1 MIKEKEL
8 GKLNAPTPKNEI
20 KYRPGST
27 FNWAEK
33 KYARMLAY
41 VDARYVQDKLDEIV
55 GIGNWENRYS
65 RDEKGILFCTI
76 TITFERKDGVVGTIS
91 KTDCGT
97 ESNIE
102 KEKGRAS
109 DAFKRACVAWGI
121 GRFLYRLDIQTL
133 PTKDYKG
140 RSYPYAPEKD
150 KIIFDGDTLTKYINW
165 KISNNK

>member
-8 GKLNAPTPKNEI
+8 GKLNAPTPKNQI

-97 ESNIE
+97 ESNVE
-102 KEKGRAS
+102 QQKGEVS
-109 DAFKRACVAWGI
+109 DAFKRCAVNFGIARDLYNLPDPKGFKYVAEM
-121 GRFLYRLDIQTL
+121 
-133 PTKDYKG
+133 KG
-140 RSYPYAPEKD
+140 NKLLNPNTNSFVVVQQWKPKED
-150 KIIFDGDTLTKYINW
+150 K
-165 KISNNK
+165 

>member
-97 ESNIE
+97 ESNVE
-102 KEKGRAS
+102 QQKGEVS
-109 DAFKRACVAWGI
+109 DAFKRCAVNFGIARDLYNLPDPKGFKYVAEM
-121 GRFLYRLDIQTL
+121 
-133 PTKDYKG
+133 KG
-140 RSYPYAPEKD
+140 NKLLNPNTNSFVVVQQWKPKED
-150 KIIFDGDTLTKYINW
+150 K
-165 KISNNK
+165 

>member
-8 GKLNAPTPKNEI
+8 GKLNAPTPKDEI

-65 RDEKGILFCTI
+65 RDEKGILFWTI

-97 ESNIE
+97 ESNVE
-102 KEKGRAS
+102 QQKGEVS
-109 DAFKRACVAWGI
+109 DAFKRCAVNFGIARDLYNLPDPKGFKYVAEM
-121 GRFLYRLDIQTL
+121 
-133 PTKDYKG
+133 KG
-140 RSYPYAPEKD
+140 NKLLNPNTNSFVVVQQWKPKED
-150 KIIFDGDTLTKYINW
+150 K
-165 KISNNK
+165 

>member
-33 KYARMLAY
+33 KFARMLAY

-55 GIGNWENRYS
+55 GIGNWENQYH

-97 ESNIE
+97 ESNVE
-102 KEKGRAS
+102 QQKGEVS
-109 DAFKRACVAWGI
+109 DAFKRCAVNFGIARDLYNLPDPKGFKYVAEM
-121 GRFLYRLDIQTL
+121 
-133 PTKDYKG
+133 KG
-140 RSYPYAPEKD
+140 NKLLNPNTNSFVVVQQWKPKEEK
-150 KIIFDGDTLTKYINW
+150 
-165 KISNNK
+165 

>member
-97 ESNIE
+97 ESNVE
-102 KEKGRAS
+102 QQKGEVS
-109 DAFKRACVAWGI
+109 DAFKRCAVNFGIARDLYNLPDPKGFKYVAEM
-121 GRFLYRLDIQTL
+121 
-133 PTKDYKG
+133 KG
-140 RSYPYAPEKD
+140 NKLLNPNTNSFVVVQQWKPKEEK
-150 KIIFDGDTLTKYINW
+150 
-165 KISNNK
+165 